1 MREKGAG
8 MLACLS
14 PFFEQLI
21 RAAMRRENPEGFSHA
36 GTPFPQVSARCER
49 KRGGHAC
56 MPKPVFRTAYKSG
69 DA

>member
-36 GTPFPQVSARCER
+36 GTPFSQVSAR
-49 KRGGHAC
+49 
-56 MPKPVFRTAYKSG
+56 
-69 DA
+69 